1 MQLLQRVG
9 SNCPVL
15 APVGDP
21 DCRNLLPNV
30 SFPHLVEGAFVCRY
44 GAPDACLRHSDLNAD
59 LVGLTECR
67 FCSHG
72 NLSPLRDLLLTHSF
86 ASALQ
91 AEKCV
96 DAEAHRLPT
105 ETWVKIKLVCG

>member
-1 MQLLQRVG
+1 MFRFLTSSKALLFVG
-9 SNCPVL
+9 MVL
-15 APVGDP
+15 
-21 DCRNLLPNV
+21 LTL
-30 SFPHLVEGAFVCRY
+30 AFVIRI
-44 GAPDACLRHSDLNAD
+44 LRNAD

-86 ASALQ
+86 AAALQ

-96 DAEAHRLPT
+96 DAEAQTLPT